1 MRTPRRYPDREAAG
15 RDLARLV
22 GRLRLHDPVVLALPR
37 GGVPVARPVADRLA
51 APLDVLVVRKVGAP
65 GREELGLGAVGEDG
79 VTVLDPELIRYLG
92 LDDAQV
98 HRAVAKAHDELERR
112 LRSLPPDRVAV
123 DVTGRDAVIVDD
135 GIATGGTALAAVD
148 VLRHRGAA
156 RVVVAV
162 PVAAAEGVRRLQA
175 AADEVVCP
183 HAVSGGFAVGAYYDD
198 FHQLGDDEVAE
209 LLTDDG

>member
-1 MRTPRRYPDREAAG
+1 MRRYPDRTAAG
-15 RDLARLV
+15 RELARLV
-22 GRLRLHDPVVLALPR
+22 GKLRLDDPVVLALPR
-37 GGVPVARPVADRLA
+37 GGVPVARPVADRLD

-79 VTVLDPELIRYLG
+79 VRVLDPELIRYLG

-98 HRAVAKAHDELERR
+98 DRAVAKADEELQRR
-112 LRSLPPDRVAV
+112 LGSLPAERVAV
-123 DVTGRDAVIVDD
+123 AVSGRDVVVVDD

-156 RVVVAV
+156 RIIVAV

-198 FHQLGDDEVAE
+198 FHQLDDAEVTR
-209 LLTDDG
+209 LLSGG